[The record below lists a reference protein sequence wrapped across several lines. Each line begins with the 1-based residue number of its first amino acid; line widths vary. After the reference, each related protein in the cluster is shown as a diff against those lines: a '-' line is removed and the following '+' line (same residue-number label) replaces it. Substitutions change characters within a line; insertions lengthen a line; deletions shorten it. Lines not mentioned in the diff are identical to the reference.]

1 MAVDRRGEK
10 ARQSG
15 VVLPARQDSA
25 SDSWFLSILETCPAG
40 AGVSRIEDGIVLYAN
55 SRCAEL
61 CGTTADKFIGFSTKN
76 YWANIHEREAFVRE
90 FREKGSVP
98 SRPVRVRRADGRKI
112 WAYLS
117 WDAISWNGEDAVLF
131 WFSDIS
137 KIVEAERDLEQARRR
152 LEERVVERTKQLEC
166 EIAERRQAEK
176 ALRRNEER
184 FRDFTDIA
192 SDWLWEFDAD
202 LRFSYVSQNGYK
214 IAMVTPEEVLGH
226 RRKDFM
232 IQPEDRERWAGH
244 LADLKAHREFRDFRY
259 TYLRRDGEK
268 RFWSISGKPIF
279 DEKGDFQGYRGIG
292 RDITEQVAA
301 EKAIAESEER
311 FRKLIENA
319 QDIITVLDKS
329 GNILYESPSLETVMG
344 YRPEELI
351 GRNVFD
357 LMAED
362 DARNLRKMFHDIE
375 NRYRKTSVV
384 EARFRHKDGSWRY
397 LEAVGHNLLDDP
409 VIQGIVVNSRDVTD
423 RKQAE
428 LALRK
433 SEERY
438 ELAQKGSRDIIWD
451 WDLKT
456 DLFYMSENVATTPGL
471 EDYHLNMTSVDVE
484 GMIHPL
490 DRPVM
495 RKEIRDHFKGKT
507 PHLQYE
513 FRAAKQPER
522 WFFVKGVALRD
533 ENGHAVRVAGS
544 ISDISDLKQAH
555 LRLQESEAHW
565 RSLTEG
571 SPDII
576 MLLDLEARVEF
587 VNRSRGNGENS
598 GIIGRYICD
607 LVPDEYRE
615 NARACIN
622 AVQETGQPTRFETPY
637 VSRGEER
644 FFDIRIAPAIREG
657 VLTGYT
663 VSATD
668 ITERKAIEQQLY
680 HAQKMDAVGKL
691 TGGIAHDFNNLLA
704 VILGNLEI
712 AAERADGNDAIKPL
726 LERAIRAAERG
737 AGLTQGLLA
746 FSRKQALSPSRLNL
760 NDNLEG
766 MEGIL
771 RHTLGETIELF
782 LRPANDLWVC
792 EADAA
797 QVESAILNLSINARD
812 AMPGGGRLTI
822 ETGNVRFASRQDLPD
837 SELKPGDYV
846 VLTVSDTGSGMA
858 TDIIDRV
865 FEPFFSTKKLGEGT
879 GLGLS
884 MVYGFAK
891 QSSGHVSID
900 SSPGH
905 GTTVR
910 LYLPRAEGDVEK
922 QPEERKSE
930 DGTSHGEVIF
940 LLEDNDEVR
949 ALVREQLE
957 GLGYIVVE
965 AGSGPEALTM
975 LNDAPDI
982 DLLLSDVILPGGLT
996 GPEIATHVLERN
1008 PRMKALFMSGYTEN
1022 AVLDDGRLGDQ
1033 VLLLQKPFTQ
1043 QELAQM
1049 VRKALQG

>member
-1 MAVDRRGEK
+1 M
-10 ARQSG
+10 
-15 VVLPARQDSA
+15 VVKQRNGHAKQKGLTLPAGQASA
-25 SDSWFLSILETCPAG
+25 SESWFLAILESCPAG

-61 CGTTADKFIGFSTKN
+61 CGTTLDKLIGFSTKD
-76 YWANIHEREAFVRE
+76 YWADIREREAFIKE

-98 SRPVRVRRADGRKI
+98 SRPIQLRRSDGNTI

-117 WDAISWNGEDAVLF
+117 WNPISWNGEEAILF

-137 KIVEAERDLEQARRR
+137 KIVEAEIMLEQARQR
-152 LEERVVERTKQLEC
+152 LEERVAERTKQLEC
-166 EIAERRQAEK
+166 EVAERRQAEK
-176 ALRRNEER
+176 ALRKSEER

-192 SDWLWEFDAD
+192 SDWLWEFDSD
-202 LRFSYVSQNGYK
+202 LRFSFVSQNGYK
-214 IAMVTPEEVLGH
+214 IAMTTPEEILGK
-226 RRKDFM
+226 RRGDFM
-232 IQPEDRERWAGH
+232 ILPEDRDKWAAH
-244 LADLKAHREFRDFRY
+244 LEDMKAHREFRDFRY

-279 DEKGDFQGYRGIG
+279 DEQGNFQGYRGIG

-301 EKAIAESEER
+301 QKAIAESEER

-319 QDIITVLDKS
+319 QDIITVLDHK
-329 GNILYESPSLETVMG
+329 GTILYESPSLETVMG
-344 YRPEELI
+344 YKPEELV
-351 GRNVFD
+351 GKNVFD
-357 LMAED
+357 LMPESE
-362 DARNLRKMFHDIE
+362 AREMKRLFRDVKKG
-375 NRYRKTSVV
+375 YRKTSIV
-384 EARFRHKDGSWRY
+384 EARFRHRDGSWRY
-397 LEAVGHNLLDDP
+397 LEAVGHNLIDDP

-423 RKQAE
+423 RRQAE
-428 LALRK
+428 VALRK

-471 EDYHLNMTSVDVE
+471 DDYRLNMTSVDIE
-484 GMIHPL
+484 GLLHPA

-495 RKEIRDHFKGKT
+495 RKAIREHFKGKT
-507 PHLQYE
+507 VHLQYE
-513 FRAAKQPER
+513 FRAAKQPDR

-533 ENGHAVRVAGS
+533 DNGRAVRVAGS
-544 ISDISDLKQAH
+544 ISDISELKQAH
-555 LRLQESEAHW
+555 LKLQESEAHW

-576 MLLDLEARVEF
+576 MLLDLETKVEF
-587 VNRSRGNGENS
+587 VNRAGRKGGPST
-598 GIIGRYICD
+598 IIGRYFSELLPAD
-607 LVPDEYRE
+607 YRKD
-615 NARACIN
+615 AQGCFKTVRK
-622 AVQETGQPTRFETPY
+622 TGQPSRFEAPHFTEK
-637 VSRGEER
+637 EER
-644 FFDIRIAPAIREG
+644 HFDIRIAPAIREG

-680 HAQKMDAVGKL
+680 QAQKMDAVGKL

-712 AAERADGNDAIKPL
+712 AAERAGDDEAIKPL

-746 FSRKQALSPSRLNL
+746 FSRKQALSPAPLNL

-771 RHTLGETIELF
+771 RHTLGETIELS
-782 LRPANDLWVC
+782 LRPARDLWIC

-797 QVESAILNLSINARD
+797 QVESAMLNLAINARD

-822 ETGNVRFASRQDLPD
+822 ETGNVHFANRDDLPD
-837 SELKPGDYV
+837 KELTPGDYV
-846 VLTVSDTGSGMA
+846 VLTVSDTGIGMSA
-858 TDIIDRV
+858 DIIGRV

-900 SSPGH
+900 SEPGQ
-905 GTTVR
+905 GTTVK
-910 LYLPRAEGDVEK
+910 LYLPRAEGDVKK
-922 QPEERKSE
+922 QQETVQE
-930 DGTSHGEVIF
+930 GGAQGEVIF

-949 ALVREQLE
+949 GLVREQLE
-957 GLGYIVVE
+957 SLGYIVVD

-975 LNDAPDI
+975 LDHAPDI

-996 GPEIATHVLERN
+996 GPEIASHVLERN
-1008 PRMKALFMSGYTEN
+1008 PGMKALFMSGYTEN
-1022 AVLDDGRLGDQ
+1022 AVLNHDRLGDR
-1033 VLLLQKPFTQ
+1033 VLLLQKPFSL
-1043 QELAQM
+1043 QELARM
-1049 VRKALQG
+1049 VRRALKG